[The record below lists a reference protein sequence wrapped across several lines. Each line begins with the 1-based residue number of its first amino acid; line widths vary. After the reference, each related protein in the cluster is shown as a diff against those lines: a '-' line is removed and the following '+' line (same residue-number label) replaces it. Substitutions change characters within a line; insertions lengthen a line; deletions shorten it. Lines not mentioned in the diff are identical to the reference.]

1 MQYMWKSFTV
11 LRNRN
16 YCLYWLAEFPYYFS
30 MFSSQL
36 AQGWIVYNLTQ
47 SAFLLGLMT
56 AVTGVPQVII
66 ALYGGVLADRVKKQ
80 QLLFYVQ
87 AVLGLDALFLAISM
101 AIGIVEYWHVVV
113 YAVIWRTAMTF
124 GLPARL
130 AFISEI
136 TNQNEFSNAYAL
148 YYVALNLL
156 GVIGP
161 ALAGG
166 LIAQIGVSGVLFV
179 IAFCQWIFNAF
190 LFQIT
195 PTSNDSHDNEM
206 MHIEQSLMKDIYEL
220 LRFALH
226 DIMLLTLISVKI
238 ALAFL
243 AMPAITLMPAFS
255 TEVLGID
262 AVGFGILQA
271 TGGVGSFLGSL
282 VIMSTSNM
290 QRKPLLLLIACIVR
304 GIALLLFALS
314 NTLSLALLFRL
325 VIGISTSTYVMTN
338 SVLFQLSAADHIRGR
353 IMGLYMISFD
363 FVGPIPLSILAEEAG
378 VATAIGLGGVLLLV
392 ITIML
397 FLFIPAFRNRRM

>member
-1 MQYMWKSFTV
+1 MQYMLRSFKV

-30 MFSSQL
+30 MFSSRL
-36 AQGWIVYNLTQ
+36 AQGWVVYDLTQ

-56 AVTGVPQVII
+56 AITGVPQVII
-66 ALYGGVLADRVKKQ
+66 AVYGGVLADRVKKQ

-87 AVLGLDALFLAISM
+87 VVLGLDALFLASVM
-101 AIGIVEYWHVVV
+101 ALGVVEYWHVVV
-113 YAVIWRTAMTF
+113 YAVIWRTAMTL

-136 TNQNEFSNAYAL
+136 TSRSEFSDAYAL

-166 LIAQIGVSGVLFV
+166 FVVQIGVSGVLLV

-190 LFQIT
+190 LYQIK
-195 PTSNDSHDNEM
+195 PKSSDPHDDAA
-206 MHIEQSLMKDIYEL
+206 MHVRRSMKKDISEIL
-220 LRFALH
+220 HFATH
-226 DIMLLTLISVKI
+226 DIILLTLISVKI

-243 AMPAITLMPAFS
+243 AIPAITLMPAFS

-271 TGGVGSFLGSL
+271 SGGVGSFLGSL
-282 VIMSTSNM
+282 IIMSTSNT
-290 QRKPLLLLIACIVR
+290 QRKPLLLLFTCILR
-304 GIALLLFALS
+304 GAALLLFAQS
-314 NTLSLALLFRL
+314 STFSLALLIRI
-325 VIGISTSTYVMTN
+325 VIGVTTSTYVMTN
-338 SVLFQLSAADHIRGR
+338 SVLFQLSAADNIRGR
-353 IMGLYMISFD
+353 MMGLYMISFD
-363 FVGPIPLSILAEEAG
+363 FIGSIPLSILAEEMG
-378 VATAIGLGGVLLLV
+378 VSAAISVGGTVLLVVSIILVLV
-392 ITIML
+392 IPT
-397 FLFIPAFRNRRM
+397 FRNRRM

>member
-1 MQYMWKSFTV
+1 MWKSFNV

-30 MFSSQL
+30 MFSSRL
-36 AQGWIVYNLTQ
+36 AEGWVVYDLTQ

-56 AVTGVPQVII
+56 AITGVPQVII
-66 ALYGGVLADRVKKQ
+66 ALYGGVLADRVKKK

-87 AVLGLDALFLAISM
+87 IILGFDAFFLANVM
-101 AIGIVEYWHVVV
+101 VMGVVEYWHVVV
-113 YAVIWRTAMTF
+113 YAVVWRTAMTL

-136 TNQNEFSNAYAL
+136 TSRSEFSDAYAL

-166 LIAQIGVSGVLFV
+166 LVVQIGVSGVLMV
-179 IAFCQWIFNAF
+179 IAGCQWSFNAF

-195 PTSNDSHDNEM
+195 PKSSDSHNDKTVYHER
-206 MHIEQSLMKDIYEL
+206 SLKKDILEL
-220 LRFALH
+220 LRFASH
-226 DIMLLTLISVKI
+226 DIMFLTLISVKI

-243 AMPAITLMPAFS
+243 AIPAITLMPAFS
-255 TEVLGID
+255 TEVLGMD

-271 TGGVGSFLGSL
+271 AGGVGSFLGSL
-282 VIMSTSNM
+282 MITSKSTS
-290 QRKPLLLLIACIVR
+290 QRKPLLLLITCIFR
-304 GIALLLFALS
+304 GAALLLFALS
-314 NTLSLALLFRL
+314 STFSLTLLIRL
-325 VIGISTSTYVMTN
+325 VIGVTTSTYVMTN
-338 SVLFQLSAADHIRGR
+338 SVLFQLSAADDIRGR

-363 FVGPIPLSILAEEAG
+363 FIGSIPLSILAEEVG
-378 VATAIGLGGVLLLV
+378 VATAIGLGGTLLLGV
-392 ITIML
+392 SMIL
-397 FLFIPAFRNRRM
+397 LLFIPTFRDRRI

>member
-1 MQYMWKSFTV
+1 MQYMLKSFTV

-36 AQGWIVYNLTQ
+36 AQGWVVYNLTQ

-87 AVLGLDALFLAISM
+87 AVLGLDALFLAIIM
-101 AIGIVEYWHVVV
+101 AIGVVEYWHVVV

-136 TNQNEFSNAYAL
+136 TNQNEFSKAYAL

-156 GVIGP
+156 GVLGP

-166 LIAQIGVSGVLFV
+166 LIVKIGVSGVLFV
-179 IAFCQWIFNAF
+179 IAFCQWMFNAF

-195 PTSNDSHDNEM
+195 PTSNDSNDNEM

-220 LRFALH
+220 LHFASH

-243 AMPAITLMPAFS
+243 AIPAITLMPAFS
-255 TEVLGID
+255 TDVLGID

-271 TGGVGSFLGSL
+271 AGGVGSFAGSL
-282 VIMSTSNM
+282 IMTSMSNT
-290 QRKPLLLLIACIVR
+290 QRKPLLLLITCTIR
-304 GIALLLFALS
+304 GAALLLFALS
-314 NTLSLALLFRL
+314 HTFSLALLIRL
-325 VIGISTSTYVMTN
+325 VIGVSTSTYVITN
-338 SVLFQLSAADHIRGR
+338 SVLFQLSAADNIRGR

-363 FVGPIPLSILAEEAG
+363 FIGSIPLSILAEEMG
-378 VATAIGLGGVLLLV
+378 VAPAISLGGIVLLIV
-392 ITIML
+392 SIML
-397 FLFIPAFRNRRM
+397 VLFIPAFRSRRM